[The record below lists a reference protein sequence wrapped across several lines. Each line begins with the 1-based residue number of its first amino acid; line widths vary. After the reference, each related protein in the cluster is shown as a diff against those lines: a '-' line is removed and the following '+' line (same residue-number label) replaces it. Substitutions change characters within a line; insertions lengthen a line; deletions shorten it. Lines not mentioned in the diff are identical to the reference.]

1 MLVQSLKL
9 AGHDDKTTAYIIDK
23 REFYCYLVSFKHY
36 FRLQKM
42 RLFTRTRE
50 LLADH
55 VSWVQ
60 YPNVRAV
67 GTSLSIWKNQMP
79 ASTRALLVLIG
90 VIVIVASA
98 VALFFLAVL
107 AWATI
112 TA

>member
-1 MLVQSLKL
+1 
-9 AGHDDKTTAYIIDK
+9 
-23 REFYCYLVSFKHY
+23 
-36 FRLQKM
+36 M
-42 RLFTRTRE
+42 RLFTRAHE
-50 LLADH
+50 WLADH

-67 GTSLSIWKNQMP
+67 GPSLSIWKTQMP

-90 VIVIVASA
+90 VIAIVASA